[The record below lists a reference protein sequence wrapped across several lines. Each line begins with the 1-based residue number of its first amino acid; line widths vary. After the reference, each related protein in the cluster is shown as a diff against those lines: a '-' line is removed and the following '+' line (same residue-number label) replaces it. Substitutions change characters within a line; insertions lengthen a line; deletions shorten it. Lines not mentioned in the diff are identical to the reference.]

1 MPSIRLPDVG
11 AEVAR
16 SLVGISLLV
25 LGAIT
30 MIAFLP
36 GEGSVTTW
44 FRDIVGP
51 WFGTLRWLLPFL
63 LLATGWYIEWGPG
76 KAPNS
81 GWGLTL
87 GGVVIAY
94 VGLLGAASIFKPV
107 QPGVSASGG
116 GYVGRAMSDVLGGL
130 VTPAGAFVLFI
141 ALGIAGVLIAFNL

>member
-16 SLVGISLLV
+16 SLIGITLLV

-30 MIAFLP
+30 LIAFLP

-51 WFGTLRWLLPFL
+51 WFGSLRWLLPFL

-76 KAPNS
+76 KSPGS

-87 GGVVIAY
+87 LGVVIAY
-94 VGLLGAASIFKPV
+94 CGLLGAASVVRPAVPPI
-107 QPGVSASGG
+107 GAGG
-116 GYVGRAMSDVLGGL
+116 GKVGTFLADGPADWM
-130 VTPAGAFVLFI
+130 TPIGAFILLV
-141 ALGIAGVLIAFNL
+141 AMGIAGLLIAFNL